1 MSYSGYMPPVKSNR
15 SMNKNV
21 QGKARS
27 LSLQTLMSAHE
38 NTSPNIQQ

>member
-1 MSYSGYMPPVKSNR
+1 MPHSNDVPPVKSTR

-27 LSLQTLMSAHE
+27 RSLQTLMSAHE

>member
-1 MSYSGYMPPVKSNR
+1 MPHSGYMPPVKSSR
-15 SMNKNV
+15 SMNKSV

-27 LSLQTLMSAHE
+27 PSLRTLMSAHE